1 MEEVASPVIAIVL
14 VLNAVFLPVAF
25 LGGFSGLLYKQ
36 FAVTIAISVF
46 LSGIVAL
53 TLTPTLCALLLKNV
67 NHDKPKNKFFH
78 AFDAGFE
85 WIKKHY
91 LVGVKWLI
99 LKSRTAFA
107 MFGGVIVGAIYLFYI
122 IPTSLVP
129 MEDLGNFFSIVKLPS
144 AASLDRTTAESDKF
158 AKYIL
163 KSPLVTQVINVIGI
177 DILDNGAIKSNAGL
191 VIAILKPW
199 DQRKKSD
206 QSSDALIANANKYG
220 FMNKSSQSL
229 AFNQPPIN
237 GLSTTGG
244 VTFYLQAVNSV
255 SIQQIYQDSIKL
267 TMALMKHP
275 AVSYAVQLYDVNVP
289 QLYIDVDRDKAKML
303 GVNISDIFTSAQ
315 AIFGTYYV
323 NYFEKWDNLWW
334 VILQSDYKY
343 RNNPQLLSTVYV
355 KNSQNKMVPLGSVA
369 KVEFKNGPEVVTRF
383 NTYLS
388 SQIIVNP
395 KPGFTSG
402 DVMNA
407 ITETTDATLGNT
419 YAVKW
424 FGPAYQQALTGAS
437 SSIAFVLGIIMVF
450 LILAALYE
458 MWSLPFAVLMAIPFA
473 LLGAIVMLFLTGRP
487 NDIFFQVSLITLIG
501 LSAKNAILITE
512 FALESM
518 KKEGMNVVD
527 AAIHAAELRF
537 RPIVMTSLAFILGAL
552 PLALAS
558 GAGANSQHSVGT
570 GIIGGML
577 GSTFIATFFV
587 PLFFVM
593 VMSIGKRKVK
603 NEKSIN

>member
-1 MEEVASPVIAIVL
+1 
-14 VLNAVFLPVAF
+14 
-25 LGGFSGLLYKQ
+25 
-36 FAVTIAISVF
+36 
-46 LSGIVAL
+46 
-53 TLTPTLCALLLKNV
+53 
-67 NHDKPKNKFFH
+67 
-78 AFDAGFE
+78 
-85 WIKKHY
+85 
-91 LVGVKWLI
+91 
-99 LKSRTAFA
+99 
-107 MFGGVIVGAIYLFYI
+107 
-122 IPTSLVP
+122 

-144 AASLDRTTAESDKF
+144 ASSLDRTTKESEKF
-158 AKYIL
+158 ANYIIR
-163 KSPLVTQVINVIGI
+163 SPVVTQVINVVGI

-199 DQRKKSD
+199 EQRKKSD
-206 QSSDALIANANKYG
+206 ETADALIANANKYG
-220 FMNKSSQSL
+220 FMNKGSQNL

-244 VTFYLQAVNSV
+244 VTFYLQAVNDV
-255 SIQQIYQDSIKL
+255 SIPQIYADSIKL
-267 TMALMKHP
+267 TQALMKYP
-275 AVSYAVQLYDVNVP
+275 SVSYAVQLYDINVP
-289 QLYIDVDRDKAKML
+289 QLYIDVDRDKAKIL
-303 GVNISDIFTSAQ
+303 GVDISDIFSSAQ
-315 AIFGTYYV
+315 AVFGTYYV

-343 RNNPQLLSTVYV
+343 RSNPQLLNTIYV

-369 KVEFKNGPEVVTRF
+369 KIEYKNGPEVVTRF
-383 NTYLS
+383 NTYLA

-402 DVMNA
+402 DVMND
-407 ITETTDATLGNT
+407 ITIATDETLGNT

-424 FGPAYQQALTGAS
+424 FGPAYQQALTGSS

-458 MWSLPFAVLMAIPFA
+458 MWGLPLAVLMAIPFA
-473 LLGAIVMLFLTGRP
+473 LLGAVTMLFLTNRP

-512 FALESM
+512 FALDAM
-518 KKEGMNVVD
+518 KKDGMSAVD

-587 PLFFVM
+587 PLFFVL
-593 VMSIGKRKVK
+593 VMKFSKGNIH
-603 NEKSIN
+603 NEKNSD